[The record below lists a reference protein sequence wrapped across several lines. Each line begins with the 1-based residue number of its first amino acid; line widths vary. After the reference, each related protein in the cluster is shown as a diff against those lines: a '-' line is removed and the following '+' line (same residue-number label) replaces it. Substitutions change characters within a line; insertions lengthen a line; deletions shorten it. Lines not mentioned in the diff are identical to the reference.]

1 MFRIADGDGSFVK
14 NSVDDDVGG
23 IWDWLQSMAGECD
36 QNMSDVTE
44 EDIANALGGGEG
56 GIMDQKPSFAAL
68 DREIL
73 STLVASGGNQSTKND
88 TWSRRR
94 FDEWRLQNGMPT
106 SKAIETMDI
115 ETLASQLPTFF
126 QQVMKH
132 NGDHYPLESL
142 LGFYRGFTRIMRK
155 AQEARICETRVIET
169 PFDMRAN
176 TLFQRTGV
184 AMLEAMRRSVLAGAN
199 KRRKKPSVVSW
210 IRGGK
215 ELYNVMDCDFHE
227 TRDKDG
233 DHIVYGER
241 LSKNL
246 DSSAAPPA
254 SAATLKS
261 STRGT
266 GKRLKVEPVRV
277 PVKCYQEDVIHTFRQ
292 FMKHQPVKVGDE
304 VGKPRHLFLQPIGN
318 PVTNAWFAKSHVSER
333 VLISLFKTMAVVAG
347 VNVKD
352 TSNRPGRPILPSPIL
367 LEASPAATMRGA
379 VTSAYGLYG
388 RYDSNVDLQTN
399 GEQSETIKSCY
410 SSCGK
415 RNYEETSGD
424 TRKQE
429 EINQQSSGTSSA
441 RSEHDPACN
450 PPNGE
455 ATNKAA
461 LETLVDSERQHSNE
475 VSNAITDLG
484 DTYPEDFFVTFPYL
498 SEGSFFTLTSDIL
511 GRLDR
516 LGKSPWWT
524 HHGYLDYRFVFA
536 FPEFEDINYIS
547 EDFVTAGHSPVNKL
561 QIARSQLKEL
571 EVTLFNKMGF
581 NDAGGITTSP
591 KDQSLRETMDVA
603 VAQLKALEATL
614 MSMDTNS

>member
-1 MFRIADGDGSFVK
+1 M
-14 NSVDDDVGG
+14 
-23 IWDWLQSMAGECD
+23 
-36 QNMSDVTE
+36 
-44 EDIANALGGGEG
+44 
-56 GIMDQKPSFAAL
+56 
-68 DREIL
+68 
-73 STLVASGGNQSTKND
+73 
-88 TWSRRR
+88 
-94 FDEWRLQNGMPT
+94 
-106 SKAIETMDI
+106 
-115 ETLASQLPTFF
+115 
-126 QQVMKH
+126 
-132 NGDHYPLESL
+132 
-142 LGFYRGFTRIMRK
+142 
-155 AQEARICETRVIET
+155 
-169 PFDMRAN
+169 
-176 TLFQRTGV
+176 LF
-184 AMLEAMRRSVLAGAN
+184 S
-199 KRRKKPSVVSW
+199 
-210 IRGGK
+210 
-215 ELYNVMDCDFHE
+215 
-227 TRDKDG
+227 
-233 DHIVYGER
+233 YGER

-484 DTYPEDFFVTFPYL
+484 
-498 SEGSFFTLTSDIL
+498 
-511 GRLDR
+511 
-516 LGKSPWWT
+516 
-524 HHGYLDYRFVFA
+524 
-536 FPEFEDINYIS
+536 
-547 EDFVTAGHSPVNKL
+547 HSPVNKL

>member
-1 MFRIADGDGSFVK
+1 MATGIMEHLPRDSFRQDSHAMFRIADGDGSFVK

-210 IRGGK
+210 VSEQALLTDKDHQASHPYGCFRRWTYYCISRFQIRGGK

-484 DTYPEDFFVTFPYL
+484 
-498 SEGSFFTLTSDIL
+498 
-511 GRLDR
+511 
-516 LGKSPWWT
+516 
-524 HHGYLDYRFVFA
+524 
-536 FPEFEDINYIS
+536 
-547 EDFVTAGHSPVNKL
+547 HSPVNKL